1 MTQKFVQKIK
11 DWPKPKTGKEVAT
24 FLGFTRYYR
33 TFIPLYSGLTN
44 QLNRIKKAEK
54 FMWNEDFSEL
64 KKVFTEGRIQ
74 AFLDFGVGDPFI
86 LTTVVKSTYLCFIL
100 Y

>member
-1 MTQKFVQKIK
+1 MTDCLFSSLRSVTQKFVQKIK
-11 DWPKPKTGKEVAT
+11 DWPMPKTGKEVAT

-54 FMWNEDFSEL
+54 FMWNKEIEQDFIKL
-64 KKVFTEGRIQ
+64 KKVFTKGRIQ
-74 AFLDFGVGDPFI
+74 VI
-86 LTTVVKSTYLCFIL
+86 S
-100 Y
+100 